1 MNKLVDLLQKM
12 GKTDRSSTMKRDTA
26 ARMLELDVRQVK
38 ALAEESRLSG
48 KAPVVCY
55 RSDARM
61 GGYYL
66 TGDADEIRKME
77 EKILRE
83 CRHRLRQ
90 LKALRTARQG
100 ASPGGQRTL
109 RFD

>member
-1 MNKLVDLLQKM
+1 MNKLVQLLNRC
-12 GKTDRSSTMKRDTA
+12 GKTDRSSTMKRDDA
-26 ARMLELDVRQVK
+26 ARWLDIDVRQVK

-66 TGDADEIRKME
+66 SSDPEEIRAME

-83 CRHRLRQ
+83 CRVRLRQ
-90 LKALRTARQG
+90 LRALRTARQ
-100 ASPGGQRTL
+100 SIGGKQKDL
-109 RFD
+109 FD